1 MGAKP
6 SVEIQHLRTSDDD
19 GLERPIETQR
29 LFVAEI
35 GPVCGTLQGE
45 DARRRDRLLPW
56 EKAIVKIELLCGLF
70 GEAHGFT
77 FQTVWMCQLVLLRD
91 LNGLNPATL

>member
-45 DARRRDRLLPW
+45 DARRRDRLRLPW
-56 EKAIVKIELLCGLF
+56 LSIPALPPL
-70 GEAHGFT
+70 ATT
-77 FQTVWMCQLVLLRD
+77 FCSDPSLGRKQ
-91 LNGLNPATL
+91 